1 GRMEPAGCT
10 MRDIFKREDRFAR
23 AGRADAFRRAQLDA
37 RSRHGRACGVRSSS
51 GIQTRSS
58 LERPP
63 ALVAQL
69 DRAPD
74 FESGGRG
81 FESLRARSKSWDFLS
96 LIDNRGHVPKSSRD
110 AAGTQTTFSGRE
122 TSPAEFKHASGLR
135 DGRVGEVS

>member
-1 GRMEPAGCT
+1 MRGDRRRPWSLLCCDRCAHSMARARRQPDAPSAIFSNARIDSHGRGGRMPFVARSLT
-10 MRDIFKREDRFAR
+10 RDH
-23 AGRADAFRRAQLDA
+23 GMDA
-37 RSRHGRACGVRSSS
+37 RVAVRSSS

-81 FESLRARSKSWDFLS
+81 FESLRARHKINNLWPIMIF
-96 LIDNRGHVPKSSRD
+96 
-110 AAGTQTTFSGRE
+110 AA
-122 TSPAEFKHASGLR
+122 PGL
-135 DGRVGEVS
+135 

>member
-1 GRMEPAGCT
+1 
-10 MRDIFKREDRFAR
+10 MRDRECSHARGSLR
-23 AGRADAFRRAQLDA
+23 AGGEGGCVLPRARLDA
-37 RSRHGRACGVRSSS
+37 RSRHETRVAVRSSS

-81 FESLRARSKSWDFLS
+81 FESLRARQFSPRRVRYSAGWRYGPVSGGGHAWDTKSTA
-96 LIDNRGHVPKSSRD
+96 RSR
-110 AAGTQTTFSGRE
+110 SE
-122 TSPAEFKHASGLR
+122 SGLAVKSYWPSR
-135 DGRVGEVS
+135 AEAMGFNAS